1 MYFTMF
7 RLVYLFVFRNDYEIS
22 DVTVFFFLLNNLIP
36 IIKHN
41 GRETFNFSIEIFT
54 FHLSSSAK
62 LKTLFSRKENLR
74 ECTSFEEQKGTR
86 HIWGNV
92 YFDIIVFSNL
102 FSTKPYF
109 ELLLIC
115 LGAGSKR
122 RCQVCRYQVSGS
134 RYQVRQFHVPGI
146 RCQL

>member
-86 HIWGNV
+86 H
-92 YFDIIVFSNL
+92 
-102 FSTKPYF
+102 T
-109 ELLLIC
+109 
-115 LGAGSKR
+115 
-122 RCQVCRYQVSGS
+122 
-134 RYQVRQFHVPGI
+134 
-146 RCQL
+146 